1 MANVFHAGD
10 GNLHPLILYSLD
22 QPRCR
27 ACTSVKELGA
37 AILQVCLDAG
47 GSISGSTGSGRT
59 SAATSTGCSARTTWK
74 RWELLRAAFDPDNR
88 ANPGKV
94 LPTPRT
100 CGESAK
106 RRGQI
111 LPAGVEVY

>member
-1 MANVFHAGD
+1 MFSPDDLETMG
-10 GNLHPLILYSLD
+10 
-22 QPRCR
+22 
-27 ACTSVKELGA
+27 
-37 AILQVCLDAG
+37 
-47 GSISGSTGSGRT
+47 
-59 SAATSTGCSARTTWK
+59 
-74 RWELLRAAFDPDNR
+74 LLRSAFDPDNR

-106 RRGQI
+106 RMVT

>member
-1 MANVFHAGD
+1 MCIRD
-10 GNLHPLILYSLD
+10 SLE
-22 QPRCR
+22 
-27 ACTSVKELGA
+27 TMG
-37 AILQVCLDAG
+37 
-47 GSISGSTGSGRT
+47 
-59 SAATSTGCSARTTWK
+59 
-74 RWELLRAAFDPDNR
+74 LLRSAFDPYNR

-106 RRGQI
+106 RMVT